1 MWSLN
6 QDMVSLTCKAFSIF
20 IGWNILHHKFTLK
33 WPCFIISSMEVGL
46 LIWNVYQG
54 QSFFSPSGTE
64 SETSHPVQAAVAW
77 LSSEPPS
84 ASVSA
89 LVSPSKPEEEQR
101 PVEPSDIT
109 LSLSPTNSEP
119 ERPETEEKAEEAEA
133 KECEKLVVSGMKDE
147 KKEEAEGNFEEETKE
162 MGTEE
167 CVREQMLERD
177 VEESAVLSEK
187 ERQNEELNEKD
198 NCSASSISSAS
209 STLEREEREEK
220 HISDSDS
227 GENNTYTSQVL

>member
-1 MWSLN
+1 
-6 QDMVSLTCKAFSIF
+6 MVGITCKAFNIF

-33 WPCFIISSMEVGL
+33 WPSFIISSMEVGL

-54 QSFFSPSGTE
+54 QSFFPPSGTE
-64 SETSHPVQAAVAW
+64 SETSCPVQEAVAW

-89 LVSPSKPEEEQR
+89 LVSTSKPEEEQR

-133 KECEKLVVSGMKDE
+133 KECEELVVSGMKDE
-147 KKEEAEGNFEEETKE
+147 KKEEAEGNFEEETNE
-162 MGTEE
+162 MSTEE
-167 CVREQMLERD
+167 CVREQTLERD

-220 HISDSDS
+220 HVSDRNS
-227 GENNTYTSQVL
+227 GENYTFTSQIL

>member
-1 MWSLN
+1 MCTNANLS
-6 QDMVSLTCKAFSIF
+6 
-20 IGWNILHHKFTLK
+20 
-33 WPCFIISSMEVGL
+33 PP
-46 LIWNVYQG
+46 
-54 QSFFSPSGTE
+54 PSGTE
-64 SETSHPVQAAVAW
+64 SETSCPVQEAVAW

-89 LVSPSKPEEEQR
+89 LVSTSKPEEEQR

-133 KECEKLVVSGMKDE
+133 KECEELVVSGMQDE
-147 KKEEAEGNFEEETKE
+147 KKEEAEGNFEEETNE
-162 MGTEE
+162 MSTEE
-167 CVREQMLERD
+167 CVREQTLERD
-177 VEESAVLSEK
+177 VDESAVLSEK

-220 HISDSDS
+220 HVSDRNS
-227 GENNTYTSQVL
+227 GENNTFTE